1 MLHYFA
7 LHKPYGVLSQFSSE
21 SGHPGI
27 LDLKLDL
34 PKDVYPVG
42 RLDRDSEG
50 LLILTNDNQFKS
62 RLTHPKAGYLKKYWV
77 QVEGEISEQSLNA
90 LRSPMTIRIKSKNV
104 RLSPATAKKIEEP
117 RVQKRV
123 PDIRYRA
130 TVPTSWLEIGL
141 SEGKNRQIRRMTA
154 QVGNPTLRLIRF
166 QIGQLQLAHLN
177 LIPGEASSLTT
188 QHLEA
193 IQSIR
198 SQS

>member
-188 QHLEA
+188 QHIEA

>member
-1 MLHYFA
+1 MHHYFA
-7 LHKPYGVLSQFSSE
+7 LHKPFGVLSQFSSE

-27 LDLKLDL
+27 LELNLNL

-50 LLILTNDNQFKS
+50 LLILTNDNRFKS
-62 RLTHPKAGYLKKYWV
+62 LLTHPDAGFLKKYWV
-77 QVEGEISEQSLNA
+77 QVEGEVSEETLTI
-90 LRSPMTIRIKSKNV
+90 LRSPMTVRIKSKNV
-104 RLSPATAKKIEEP
+104 RLSPASAIKIEEP
-117 RVQKRV
+117 RIQRRI

-166 QIGQLQLAHLN
+166 QIGQLRLTQLKLR
-177 LIPGEASSLTT
+177 PGEVTSLTT